1 MLFANFLISL
11 GSDLLNQLCDK
22 ASLSSPIAFNFKSA
36 FDYMLTVISADTS
49 MGTVTGGGKYNA
61 GAIATITA
69 TPKEGYEF
77 VKWNDG
83 DTSASRTVTVNA
95 DKTYTATFKKKVVS
109 ADAAN
114 FYISNIS
121 AQAGEYA
128 TIAVNVSNNPGISGF
143 TISVAFSNS
152 AFEFDSIAV
161 NSDIISSIT
170 DNVIVKDNVC
180 TVTATYFS
188 ANGDFTDNGELFGI
202 KLKVRENAEPGE
214 YAVGLKIKESD
225 VCNNDLAL
233 VPFDTVDGSIEIA
246 AFVYGDIFVDGVI
259 DIRDLVYF
267 AQYMAGRKLNP
278 TSQQIMAMDVYRD
291 DTLDIRD
298 LVKLAQ
304 YVAGRPLVL
313 GTK

>member
-1 MLFANFLISL
+1 
-11 GSDLLNQLCDK
+11 
-22 ASLSSPIAFNFKSA
+22 
-36 FDYMLTVISADTS
+36 
-49 MGTVTGGGKYNA
+49 MGTVSGGGKYRA
-61 GAIATITA
+61 GATATITA

-152 AFEFDSIAV
+152 VFEFDSIAV

-225 VCNNDLAL
+225 VCNMFRSILL
-233 VPFDTVDGSIEIA
+233 TVLLRLPPLYTEI
-246 AFVYGDIFVDGVI
+246 Y
-259 DIRDLVYF
+259 L
-267 AQYMAGRKLNP
+267 
-278 TSQQIMAMDVYRD
+278 
-291 DTLDIRD
+291 
-298 LVKLAQ
+298 
-304 YVAGRPLVL
+304 
-313 GTK
+313 